1 MNIWNDLKQM
11 PRSQISLNIVTLHY
25 ESSRAQS
32 VLSCQAFF
40 VDEDSLFKIKSSI
53 NGESI
58 LSFN

>member
-11 PRSQISLNIVTLHY
+11 PRSQNSLNIVTLHY

-32 VLSCQAFF
+32 VLSFQAFF
-40 VDEDSLFKIKSSI
+40 VDENSLFKIKSSI